1 MAKKQRWR
9 RSRSA
14 GEGTVPE
21 VDVAEGDDTT
31 GPEGVPNGAT
41 EADPEDATEADPE
54 DDVAT
59 DEHSDPEPVVDPDD
73 EPDDAPDEGDG
84 APTTDEA
91 DDELDDEA
99 DGELDDDLDEDPDE
113 DPEDALEEDHEDALE
128 EDHDAEQTPVVLPS
142 AQSGRSGWLLGGR
155 SASEIVPLQLLQ
167 AAHAKQAIGTAL
179 AMGLV
184 AAIAGRPA
192 REAGVVLL
200 TVLVG
205 QTILGWHNDIVDRQ
219 RDQAHGLTG
228 KPLAMGR
235 ITSETVWYAIIVAT
249 LLLVPLAITTG
260 IRAGCLYLAA
270 VAIGMLG
277 NVLLRTGLFSWWSWA
292 ASFALLPA
300 YLSYGGW
307 GGQAVG
313 SAPETSIVVL
323 AALLGVGIHFTRAV
337 WGLVADHED
346 GWTYLPLKLGLKL
359 GATRLL
365 ALSTLYTALVVIA
378 LAVMGARVG
387 LSR

>member
-1 MAKKQRWR
+1 MEEQVD
-9 RSRSA
+9 SA
-14 GEGTVPE
+14 EVSAPE
-21 VDVAEGDDTT
+21 ETGDTAALT
-31 GPEGVPNGAT
+31 
-41 EADPEDATEADPE
+41 
-54 DDVAT
+54 
-59 DEHSDPEPVVDPDD
+59 PVVDPDLD
-73 EPDDAPDEGDG
+73 PAPDLD
-84 APTTDEA
+84 PTPDLDE
-91 DDELDDEA
+91 ELDDELEA
-99 DGELDDDLDEDPDE
+99 GLDPDEETVLDEDDDLDDDLDDGDLVQPTY
-113 DPEDALEEDHEDALE
+113 
-128 EDHDAEQTPVVLPS
+128 EQPTGLTRVLF
-142 AQSGRSGWLLGGR
+142 GGR
-155 SASEIVPLQLLQ
+155 NPAEVVPLQLLQ
-167 AAHAKQAIGTAL
+167 SAHAKQAVGTAL

-219 RDQAHGLTG
+219 RDRSHDLKG

-235 ITSETVWYAIIVAT
+235 LQADTVWYAIVVAT
-249 LLLVPLAITTG
+249 LLLVPLSIMTG

-277 NVLLRTGLFSWWSWA
+277 NIVLRTGFFSWWSWA

-323 AALLGVGIHFTRAV
+323 AALLGVGIHFLRAV

-346 GWTYLPLKLGLKL
+346 GWTYLPLRLGLKI

-365 ALSTLYTALVVIA
+365 ALSTLYTVVITV
-378 LAVMGARVG
+378 LLFVMGAKVG